1 MDMSHKIVLFTTWF
15 ASNPRRVRIAVIGTA
30 LLVAAGL
37 TPAAAVFAGQAT
49 GGVH

>member
-1 MDMSHKIVLFTTWF
+1 MSHKIVLFTTWF
-15 ASNPRRVRIAVIGTA
+15 ASNPRRVRIAIIGAT
-30 LLVAAGL
+30 LLAAGL